1 MVKTNITEIEAKTK
15 ITEEYLNRRPLLK
28 YEYKRL
34 VAVCN
39 DPQEMTC
46 NDLKRLAE
54 KSKVPEAVKPV
65 VREKMDLQQTLIRQ
79 AFIRRNISNR

>member
-1 MVKTNITEIEAKTK
+1 M
-15 ITEEYLNRRPLLK
+15 
-28 YEYKRL
+28 
-34 VAVCN
+34 CN